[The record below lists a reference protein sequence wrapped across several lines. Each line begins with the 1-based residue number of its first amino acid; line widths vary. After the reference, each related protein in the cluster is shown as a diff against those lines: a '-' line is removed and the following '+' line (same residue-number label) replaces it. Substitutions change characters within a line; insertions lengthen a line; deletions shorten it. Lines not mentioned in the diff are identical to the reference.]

1 MPPSEKLK
9 LVDMQGSE
17 VSVAHQCRLLNLS
30 RSRLYYVPKG
40 VPYEELEMMRLFT
53 SRILHVGR
61 VECVMSCV
69 STVLILA
76 EGVHVV

>member
-1 MPPSEKLK
+1 MRPSEKMK

-40 VPYEELEMMRLFT
+40 VRWSRKLGQRFRNYKLRNYEKDQT
-53 SRILHVGR
+53 RIQFSVQ
-61 VECVMSCV
+61 S
-69 STVLILA
+69 
-76 EGVHVV
+76 